1 RGVSRAALLA
11 SSITVRKSAERKQ
24 RTYRPTSLRGECFG
38 SPVEFASNHVDRPE
52 GWNHVGDH
60 VAGQNFVQSR
70 HDRKAR
76 WTDAHAV
83 RIRGSIAHN
92 VEPEL
97 PVGAFNRK
105 VDLALR
111 PPHAVAVHDQLEL
124 LHEPFD

>member
-1 RGVSRAALLA
+1 MISPAWISRSERFIGILFLTGLRAN
-11 SSITVRKSAERKQ
+11 KS
-24 RTYRPTSLRGECFG
+24 

-76 WTDAHAV
+76 WTDPHAV
-83 RIRGSIAHN
+83 RIRGSIAHD

-97 PVGAFNRK
+97 HVGPFNRK
-105 VDLALR
+105 VGLALR
-111 PPHAVAVHDQLEL
+111 PPHAV
-124 LHEPFD
+124 